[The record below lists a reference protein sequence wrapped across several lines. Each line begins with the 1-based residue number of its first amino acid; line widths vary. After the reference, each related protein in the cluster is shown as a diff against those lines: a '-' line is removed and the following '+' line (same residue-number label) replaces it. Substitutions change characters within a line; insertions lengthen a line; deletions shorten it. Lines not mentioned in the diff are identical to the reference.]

1 VKVQLKGF
9 CSIGLPPVFRAAAFT
24 LAVVSAA
31 AGAQDVPAKAPV
43 QAAPPSTELPRVT
56 VTAPY
61 TTTHGG
67 YVISSDFRVDPRMPS
82 VVFPAQALQ
91 QDDILSIRPVH
102 LNPDEYLVLQECA
115 QADCAQAANVRV
127 WNSAGAVNTYVGA
140 NPERIW
146 IKHENKYFIFL
157 KRLPLVTGACG
168 GCGDSFTSFEP
179 VSPPMTLYPRGQ
191 AASMMQAELAG
202 HAEDPAIPVVSQS
215 HEESEYVVRFEGGSV
230 VRIKRMHAAADDNA
244 APLSRAGP

>member
-1 VKVQLKGF
+1 MQSKGM
-9 CSIGLPPVFRAAAFT
+9 CRVGGLVVGVVAFSMVATPAVATQDTAAKST
-24 LAVVSAA
+24 TS
-31 AGAQDVPAKAPV
+31 GA
-43 QAAPPSTELPRVT
+43 PSSTDLPRVT

-61 TTTHGG
+61 TTVHGG

-127 WNSAGAVNTYVGA
+127 WNSASAVNTYVGA
-140 NPERIW
+140 NSERIW

-157 KRLPLVTGACG
+157 KRLPLVSGACG

-179 VSPPMTLYPRGQ
+179 VSPPMTLYPSGQ
-191 AASMMQAELAG
+191 AARMMQEKLAEHAG
-202 HAEDPAIPVVSQS
+202 DPAIPVVSQT
-215 HEESEYVVRFEGGSV
+215 HEESEYVVRFEGGST
-230 VRIKRMHAAADDNA
+230 VRIKRMHAATGS
-244 APLSRAGP
+244 APDQAPGGPTS

>member
-1 VKVQLKGF
+1 MHLKGGCRNGGF
-9 CSIGLPPVFRAAAFT
+9 AVGAVVLWMAAAP
-24 LAVVSAA
+24 VAA
-31 AGAQDVPAKAPV
+31 IAQDTAHD
-43 QAAPPSTELPRVT
+43 APPSTDLPRVT

-61 TTTHGG
+61 TTIRGG

-140 NPERIW
+140 NAERIW

-179 VSPPMTLYPRGQ
+179 VSPPMTLYPSGQ
-191 AASMMQAELAG
+191 AARMMQEKLAE
-202 HAEDPAIPVVSQS
+202 HADDPAIPVVSQT
-215 HEESEYVVRFEGGSV
+215 HEESEYVVRFEGGST
-230 VRIKRMHAAADDNA
+230 VRIKRMHAASGSTSDP
-244 APLSRAGP
+244 APGSPAS

>member
-1 VKVQLKGF
+1 MQLKGT
-9 CSIGLPPVFRAAAFT
+9 SRIGGLAVFAGVWLMAAAP
-24 LAVVSAA
+24 VAA
-31 AGAQDVPAKAPV
+31 IAQDAVARSSTSSAPS
-43 QAAPPSTELPRVT
+43 STDLPRVT

-61 TTTHGG
+61 TTIHGG

-91 QDDILSIRPVH
+91 QDDILSIRPVY

-127 WNSAGAVNTYVGA
+127 WNSASAVNTYVGGNA
-140 NPERIW
+140 DRIW

-179 VSPPMTLYPRGQ
+179 VSPPMTLYPSGQ
-191 AASMMQAELAG
+191 AARMMQAKLAE
-202 HAEDPAIPVVSQS
+202 HADDPAIPVVSQT
-215 HEESEYVVRFEGGSV
+215 HEESEYVVRFEGGST
-230 VRIKRMHAAADDNA
+230 VRIKRMHAASGS
-244 APLSRAGP
+244 APEQVPGGPAP

>member
-1 VKVQLKGF
+1 MHVKSVGYLSQLAVG
-9 CSIGLPPVFRAAAFT
+9 AAAFWMAASPVAAT
-24 LAVVSAA
+24 AQDAA
-31 AGAQDVPAKAPV
+31 ANS
-43 QAAPPSTELPRVT
+43 STQQTPRSTDLPRVT

-61 TTTHGG
+61 TTVRGG

-140 NPERIW
+140 NSERIW

-179 VSPPMTLYPRGQ
+179 LSPPMTLYPSGQ
-191 AASMMQAELAG
+191 AARMMQAKLAE
-202 HAEDPAIPVVSQS
+202 HADDPAIPVESQT
-215 HEESEYVVRFEGGSV
+215 HEESEYVVRFEGGST
-230 VRIKRMHAAADDNA
+230 VRIKRMHAAVIRDYHN
-244 APLSRAGP
+244 

>member
-1 VKVQLKGF
+1 MNLKGV
-9 CSIGLPPVFRAAAFT
+9 CRIGGL
-24 LAVVSAA
+24 A
-31 AGAQDVPAKAPV
+31 AGAVALLMV
-43 QAAPPSTELPRVT
+43 AAPAAAIAQDAAAKSTTSGTPSSTELPRVT

-61 TTTHGG
+61 TTIHGG

-91 QDDILSIRPVH
+91 QDDILSIRPVY

-127 WNSAGAVNTYVGA
+127 WNSASAVNTYVGGNA
-140 NPERIW
+140 DRIW

-179 VSPPMTLYPRGQ
+179 VSPPMTLYPSGQ
-191 AASMMQAELAG
+191 AARMMQAKLAE
-202 HAEDPAIPVVSQS
+202 HADDPAIPVVSQT
-215 HEESEYVVRFEGGSV
+215 HEESEYVVRFEGGST
-230 VRIKRMHAAADDNA
+230 VRIKRMHAASGSASEQ
-244 APLSRAGP
+244 APGVPAS

>member
-1 VKVQLKGF
+1 MRVKGVSQ
-9 CSIGLPPVFRAAAFT
+9 IGGL
-24 LAVVSAA
+24 A
-31 AGAQDVPAKAPV
+31 AGAVALLMAAAPV
-43 QAAPPSTELPRVT
+43 AAIAQDTAAKSTTHDAPPSTDLPRVT

-61 TTTHGG
+61 TTIHGG

-82 VVFPAQALQ
+82 VVFPGQALQ

-140 NPERIW
+140 NSERIW

-179 VSPPMTLYPRGQ
+179 LSPPMTLYPTGQ
-191 AASMMQAELAG
+191 AARMMQEKLAE
-202 HAEDPAIPVVSQS
+202 HAEDPAIPVVSQT
-215 HEESEYVVRFEGGSV
+215 HEESEYVVRFEGGST
-230 VRIKRMHAAADDNA
+230 VRIKRMHAANGP
-244 APLSRAGP
+244 APDQAPGGPAS

>member
-1 VKVQLKGF
+1 MTMHLKRICRVG
-9 CSIGLPPVFRAAAFT
+9 GLAVGAVALMAAAPM
-24 LAVVSAA
+24 AAIAQDAA
-31 AGAQDVPAKAPV
+31 AKPTTSDASS
-43 QAAPPSTELPRVT
+43 STQLPGVT

-127 WNSAGAVNTYVGA
+127 WNSASAVNTYVGA
-140 NPERIW
+140 NSERIW

-179 VSPPMTLYPRGQ
+179 VSPPMTLYPSGQ
-191 AASMMQAELAG
+191 AARMMQAKLAE
-202 HAEDPAIPVVSQS
+202 HADDPAIPVVSQT
-215 HEESEYVVRFEGGSV
+215 HEESEYVVRFEGGST
-230 VRIKRMHAAADDNA
+230 VRIKRMHAANGP
-244 APLSRAGP
+244 APDPAPGVPTS

>member
-1 VKVQLKGF
+1 MNLKGV
-9 CSIGLPPVFRAAAFT
+9 CRIGGL
-24 LAVVSAA
+24 A
-31 AGAQDVPAKAPV
+31 AGAVALLMV
-43 QAAPPSTELPRVT
+43 AAPAAATAQDAAAKSTTSGTPSSTELPRVT

-61 TTTHGG
+61 TTIHGG

-91 QDDILSIRPVH
+91 QDDILSIRPVY

-127 WNSAGAVNTYVGA
+127 WNSASAVNTYVGGNA
-140 NPERIW
+140 DRIW

-179 VSPPMTLYPRGQ
+179 VSPPMTLYPSGQ
-191 AASMMQAELAG
+191 AARMMQAKLAE
-202 HAEDPAIPVVSQS
+202 HADDPAIPVVSQT
-215 HEESEYVVRFEGGSV
+215 HEESEYVVRFEGGST
-230 VRIKRMHAAADDNA
+230 VRIKRMHAASGSASEQ
-244 APLSRAGP
+244 APGVPAS